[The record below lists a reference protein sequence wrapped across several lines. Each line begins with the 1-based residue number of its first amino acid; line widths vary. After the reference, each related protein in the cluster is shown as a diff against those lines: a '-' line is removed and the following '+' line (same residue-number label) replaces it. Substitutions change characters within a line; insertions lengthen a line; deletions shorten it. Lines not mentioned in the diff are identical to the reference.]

1 MHFVFIHAN
10 YSCTYQPVLLR
21 MPHLLQR
28 TACLWDLQITQAI
41 SRSFFLKAADFFC
54 SDQLRIPFSLLSAC
68 LRNPIVLAKIKFSAC
83 YYITNQY
90 TNPIYSQ
97 PITQQYITEKQY

>member
-1 MHFVFIHAN
+1 MHFVYIHAN

-21 MPHLLQR
+21 MHHLLQHP
-28 TACLWDLQITQAI
+28 ACLWDLQITQAI
-41 SRSFFLKAADFFC
+41 SRIFFVGAADFFFY
-54 SDQLRIPFSLLSAC
+54 SDQLRIPFNLLSAC

-90 TNPIYSQ
+90 TNPYTVSPLHSSI
-97 PITQQYITEKQY
+97 